1 MYSNTMHCWQF
12 PEGITYFTLCINV
25 DSFLMV
31 LCICVTVPCGH
42 CTSQCNALLHRSSLR
57 ALCIPIQ
64 CIGVFG
70 VFWGHILRALLHF
83 NKLYSLHCIV
93 ASAP

>member
-12 PEGITYFTLCINV
+12 PEGITYFTLCIIV

-64 CIGVFG
+64 CIVG
-70 VFWGHILRALLHF
+70 LRALGISHYALM
-83 NKLYSLHCIV
+83 LIV
-93 ASAP
+93 S